1 MIMDNENT
9 DKEKAELAGQYLDK
23 LARLQAE
30 VENIRKRSV
39 KEKEDFV
46 KFANT
51 GLINDFISIL
61 DEFELAK
68 LSAEKNHDPKLLF
81 QGVDMITKHLQQIL
95 KDQGLAVIDEAGV
108 LFDHD
113 KHEAVETVSSADCD
127 DNIVVEV
134 LRKGYSLNGRAIR
147 PAMVKVNKKS
157 LAT

>member
-1 MIMDNENT
+1 MDKKNT
-9 DKEKAELAGQYLDK
+9 DKEYEALKEKADLSDQYIDK

-30 VENIRKRSV
+30 VENIRKRSA

-46 KFANT
+46 KFVNT

-95 KDQGLAVIDEAGV
+95 KDQGLAVIGETGV
-108 LFDHD
+108 IF
-113 KHEAVETVSSADCD
+113 EICWRCFVIICT
-127 DNIVVEV
+127 
-134 LRKGYSLNGRAIR
+134 
-147 PAMVKVNKKS
+147 P
-157 LAT
+157 